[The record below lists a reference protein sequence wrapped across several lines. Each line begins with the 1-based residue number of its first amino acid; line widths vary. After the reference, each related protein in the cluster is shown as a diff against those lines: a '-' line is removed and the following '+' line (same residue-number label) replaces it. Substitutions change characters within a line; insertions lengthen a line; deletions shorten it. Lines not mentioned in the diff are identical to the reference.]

1 MPVSR
6 RDQPQRPG
14 REHRTFHAERAWL
27 SDGNGDH
34 ARVESDVLIEVSD
47 GRFSA
52 VIPGVPVGAAA
63 TDGALR
69 LTGLTVPGLANAHSH
84 AFHRALRGRTHG
96 GKGSFWTW
104 RDGMYAL
111 AERLDPDAY
120 YWLAR
125 ATYAEMVRAGI
136 TCVGEFHYLHHG
148 PGGTPYGDP
157 NAMGAALMYAA
168 RDAGLRITLL
178 DTLYLTANVDG
189 TPPTGTQL
197 RFSDGTADAWAKR
210 VTALQG
216 QPHARV
222 GVAAH
227 SVRAIPAETL
237 PTVVAVA
244 AGRPMHVHLSEQR
257 AENVACLAVHRA
269 TPTQLLADHGFL
281 GPTATAVHA
290 THLNDIDRTALGD
303 SDTGVCFCPTTERDL
318 ADGIGPAR
326 ALVDGGSPL
335 SLGSD
340 SHAVIDM
347 FEEARAIEMHE
358 RLRTELRGHFAVDEL
373 MAAATLNGHRAL
385 GWDDAGAIAVG
396 ARADLVTMRLD
407 GVRTAGADPS
417 GAAIYAATA
426 ADVTHVVVDGA
437 TVVHDGRHASI
448 DVGPALSAAI
458 TPLWLPAEVVPASSV
473 AAPPGGPAPFA
484 GNARSGGVTPPTGTA
499 PGGGATPSTGPATSG
514 KAPA

>member
-1 MPVSR
+1 MSVNR
-6 RDQPQRPG
+6 GEHARP
-14 REHRTFHAERAWL
+14 RPHRTFHAERAWL
-27 SDGNGDH
+27 SDRSGEH
-34 ARVESDVLIEVSD
+34 ARIESDVLIEVVD

-69 LTGLTVPGLANAHSH
+69 LTGLTIPGLANAHSH
-84 AFHRALRGRTHG
+84 AFHRALRGRTQT

-104 RDGMYAL
+104 RDGMYGL

-125 ATYAEMVRAGI
+125 ATYAEMALAGI

-148 PGGTPYGDP
+148 PGGAPYGDP

-168 RDAGLRITLL
+168 HDAGIRMTLL
-178 DTLYLTANVDG
+178 DTAYLTANVDG

-197 RFSDGTADAWAKR
+197 RFSDGTIDAWADR
-210 VTALQG
+210 VGALHS
-216 QPHARV
+216 QPHAQV

-227 SVRAIPAETL
+227 SVRAIPADAL
-237 PTVVAVA
+237 GTVVAVA

-257 AENVACLAVHRA
+257 AENAACLAAYHA
-269 TPTQLLADHGFL
+269 TPTQLLADNGFL
-281 GPTATAVHA
+281 GSTATAVHA
-290 THLNDIDRTALGD
+290 THLNDIDRTVLGD
-303 SDTGVCFCPTTERDL
+303 TDTGVCFCPTTERDL

-347 FEEARAIEMHE
+347 FEEARAVEMHE

-373 MAAATLNGHRAL
+373 MAAATLHGHRAL
-385 GWDDAGAIAVG
+385 GWDDAGYIEAG
-396 ARADLVTMRLD
+396 ARADLVTLRLD
-407 GVRTAGADPS
+407 GVRTAGSDPAA
-417 GAAIYAATA
+417 AAIFSATA
-426 ADVTHVVVDGA
+426 SDVTHVVIDGT
-437 TVVHDGRHASI
+437 TVVHDGRHATI
-448 DVGPALSAAI
+448 DVGSALHAAI
-458 TPLWLPAEVVPASSV
+458 TPLWLPAEVVPA
-473 AAPPGGPAPFA
+473 AAVPDPFEPP
-484 GNARSGGVTPPTGTA
+484 VTG
-499 PGGGATPSTGPATSG
+499 
-514 KAPA
+514 